1 MKRLD
6 LISNV
11 LSLLNPTL
19 VEEKAT
25 ITQKVNKHEQWKGEK
40 MNRFIHKISCLKEKA
55 N

>member
-1 MKRLD
+1 MSSQELYKTPMKRLD

-25 ITQKVNKHEQWKGEK
+25 IT
-40 MNRFIHKISCLKEKA
+40 
-55 N
+55 